1 MNKFKFS
8 KNPNITFLNDIQKKT
23 NNILKEYLPSSI
35 HKSISNNYSIFL
47 FLMSVLFLILLIII
61 IKGLTK
67 EGMEDEEVD
76 NDEMTDVQEDE
87 NVEDST
93 NELEKDVLE
102 PMEQEIC
109 DDNIKKNNKESKEDK
124 EGILNKAVE
133 LISGKENFSNIS
145 EVKDIGGVQPYYVD
159 LYSPF

>member
-8 KNPNITFLNDIQKKT
+8 KKPNITFLNDIQKKT
-23 NNILKEYLPSSI
+23 NDTLKEYLPTSI
-35 HKSISNNYSIFL
+35 YKSISNNYSIFL
-47 FLMSVLFLILLIII
+47 LLMSVLFLILLIII

-76 NDEMTDVQEDE
+76 NDEMVDEQKDVNAEDE
-87 NVEDST
+87 EVE
-93 NELEKDVLE
+93 NDVLE

-109 DDNIKKNNKESKEDK
+109 EDNIKKNKKENN

-133 LISGKENFSNIS
+133 LITGKESFSNIS
-145 EVKDIGGVQPYYVD
+145 DIKDIEGVQPYYVD

>member
-8 KNPNITFLNDIQKKT
+8 KKPNITFLNDIQKKT
-23 NNILKEYLPSSI
+23 NDTLKEYLPTSI
-35 HKSISNNYSIFL
+35 YKSISNNYSIFL
-47 FLMSVLFLILLIII
+47 LLMSVLFLILLIII

-76 NDEMTDVQEDE
+76 NDEMVDEQKDVITEDE
-87 NVEDST
+87 EVE
-93 NELEKDVLE
+93 NDVLE

-109 DDNIKKNNKESKEDK
+109 EDNIKKNKKEDK
-124 EGILNKAVE
+124 EDNEGILNKAVE
-133 LISGKENFSNIS
+133 LITGKESFSNIS
-145 EVKDIGGVQPYYVD
+145 DIKDIEGVQPYYVD